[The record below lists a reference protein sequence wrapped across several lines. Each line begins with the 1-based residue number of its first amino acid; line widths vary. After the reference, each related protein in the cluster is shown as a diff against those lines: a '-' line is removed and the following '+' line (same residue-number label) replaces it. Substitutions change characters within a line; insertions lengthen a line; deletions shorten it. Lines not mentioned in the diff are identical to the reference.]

1 MLIAFAMIVCVIP
14 AVMADGGTQ
23 VNFDP
28 YTKTRFVDYASVV
41 KGSIT
46 AKETLEEGAYLGG
59 TGASTVICFKDMN
72 FTDVAATK
80 LTLKY
85 ARSNHDMYSDGI
97 FYVRKGAADGPI
109 IAKLVSGYTDDKKV
123 SYTMEDIPD
132 ATGVLPRTGG
142 WEAWGTTTVELNE
155 GIAAGVFD
163 LYFCYENDS
172 CGNLVS
178 FQFDNGVSDAT
189 EPVDAVSEIRS
200 QTGFMTGGLD
210 AEYGLTTGEGYAAT
224 TGDYGDLNAVYGL
237 DLGEG
242 YNTQLVLNAEVFT
255 GGKIALFDACVG
267 ENNANLLQEID
278 IPATDGYEDIIIDLN
293 EAVYNLSGVRYLCIA
308 FDNSIE
314 IALKNF
320 KFVQHYDP
328 FLNDDEVNVV
338 YIGGSITA
346 GAGSSTNDK
355 CWVSLVG
362 EQLSERYGDGKTFNN
377 YNVGIGGTGSDLGLM
392 RLKKDVI
399 DKAPD
404 MVFIE
409 FSVNDQGSELA
420 LAQMESIVMTLQKME
435 KTPYIV
441 FVFTTTKALS
451 GTDYQ
456 KYHRMVADHY
466 GIPYVDLDAHVIADG
481 KVLDKDTEGTILGDN
496 THPNDAGYAYYAGI
510 INEALEKPSY
520 FVRPEAKETKLSE
533 KSQAVEI
540 ATIPVSAFT
549 VSGTAGVDYE
559 IKDGKLYLYTQNAK
573 ATATYTGDMLGTTDY
588 IWNMGGKY
596 TVTVDGVTITDRA
609 DNGTWITARD
619 TYYKNSTAGVFN
631 LGYLEM
637 GLPNGTH
644 TVELA
649 MAEGGTPAAPQVQ
662 LGQLYY
668 NKSADDSIP
677 VEKTS
682 RTAYSEATAIFP
694 ALEYYSASN
703 ITEKSE
709 NKGVVVATGVLEST
723 IPGHWISYKDVDLT
737 QGVGGFHLS
746 RAYKYPLLGLIEV
759 RADSITG
766 PVILEV
772 KANPGTG
779 GWANFIPETVTEIKQ
794 NIYGVHDIYLCFSV
808 DPDADTTV
816 EGAVKAA
823 GNIQKFWFEP
833 ASDINLPVA
842 ELNEY
847 NYSEKSDGISVFND
861 ALDFIGNGDYI
872 TYNVNVTEDMA
883 DRNLVIADVSS
894 YDKAGKIT
902 VRDGSIDGEIVAEID
917 VEAYGNRA
925 EENSAKGALTE
936 YGKSLTGEH
945 TLYVVFEG
953 EDGFASFRGLRFI
966 APKSLT
972 TLLDTSN
979 IDEVGGGA
987 TLPGTG
993 FIESFNIYGAY
1004 AVWEDIDFGDEEKLL
1019 QFELYYGVGAT
1030 YAGSAAEIRI
1040 DDPEGEIVGR
1050 VTLSEGKGWNS
1061 KETYATGNLYR
1072 GIAGIHDV
1080 YVRIQDHPDQLFTRA
1095 GNIRSL
1101 QFKEVAE
1108 GTTYLTSNQH
1118 WQNFYQSIAAVTP
1131 AEGAKNVM
1139 LITAVYDDAGKLLTL
1154 KADTKDIKET
1164 GVTAFETIT
1173 FKQTLNAITTGYKVV
1188 TYLWN
1193 GETLAPVNEPV
1204 LITEV
1209 EAPAEE
1215 ETEATE

>member
-1 MLIAFAMIVCVIP
+1 MKKRFLSMLIAFAMIVCVIP
-14 AVMADGGTQ
+14 GVFADGGTQ

-41 KGSIT
+41 KGTIT
-46 AKETLEEGAYLGG
+46 NSATLEEGAYLGG

-80 LTLKY
+80 LTLRY
-85 ARSNHDMYSDGI
+85 ARSNHAAYSDGI

-109 IAKLVSGYTDDKKV
+109 IAKLVSGHEDDKKV
-123 SYTMEDIPD
+123 SYTLENVPD
-132 ATGVLPRTGG
+132 ATGVLPRTGN
-142 WEAWGTTTVELNE
+142 WELWGTTTVELNE

-189 EPVDAVSEIRS
+189 EPVDAVSAIHS
-200 QTGFMTGGLD
+200 QTGFTTDGLD

-224 TGDYGDLNAVYGL
+224 TGDYGDLNAIYGL
-237 DLGEG
+237 DFGDG

-255 GGKIALFDACVG
+255 GGKMALFDACVG
-267 ENNANLLQEID
+267 ENNANLLQEIE
-278 IPATDGYEDIIIDLN
+278 IPETDGYEDITIDLD
-293 EAVYNLSGVRYLCIA
+293 EAVYNLSGVRYLCMA
-308 FDNSIE
+308 FDNTIE
-314 IALKNF
+314 ISLKNF
-320 KFVQHYDP
+320 KFVQTFDP
-328 FLNDDEVNVV
+328 FLGDDEVNVV

-362 EQLSERYGDGKTFNN
+362 EQLSEKYGDRKTFNN

-392 RLKKDVI
+392 RLKSDVI

-510 INEALEKPSY
+510 INEAMEKPSY
-520 FVRPEAKETKLSE
+520 FVRPEAKATKLSE

-549 VSGTAGVDYE
+549 VSGTAGTDYE
-559 IKDGKLYLYTQNAK
+559 IKDGKVYLYTQNAK
-573 ATATYTGDMLGTTDY
+573 VTATYTGDMLGTTDY

-619 TYYKNSTAGVFN
+619 TYYKNSATGVLN

-649 MAEGGTPAAPQVQ
+649 MVEGGTPTAPQVQ

-668 NKSADDSIP
+668 NKSADDGIP
-677 VEKTS
+677 VKSTV
-682 RTAYSEATAIFP
+682 RTAYSYDDAIK
-694 ALEYYSASN
+694 AAKEYYEGSKFSESN
-703 ITEKSE
+703 NNTGIVT
-709 NKGVVVATGVLEST
+709 VAGYLEST
-723 IPGHWISYKDVDLT
+723 LKDQWISYKDVDLT
-737 QGVGGFHLS
+737 QGVGKVWVD
-746 RAYKYPLLGLIEV
+746 RAYKQAI
-759 RADSITG
+759 
-766 PVILEV
+766 
-772 KANPGTG
+772 PGTIQVRVG
-779 GWANFIPETVTEIKQ
+779 SPTGTVIAEIAPDSRGTGTGSWNAFEKTESGTVINNVYGIVDVYLTFANGI
-794 NIYGVHDIYLCFSV
+794 C
-808 DPDADTTV
+808 
-816 EGAVKAA
+816 
-823 GNIQKFWFEP
+823 GNIDKIWFEP
-833 ASDINLPVA
+833 APSLDVPA
-842 ELNEY
+842 AQLNEY
-847 NYSEKSDGISVFND
+847 NYSEKSDGILTFNE
-861 ALDFIGNGDYI
+861 AFDFIGNGDYI
-872 TYNVNVTEDMA
+872 TYNVNVTEDFA
-883 DRNLVIADVSS
+883 DRALVVAEVSS
-894 YDKAGKIT
+894 YDKTGKIT
-902 VRDGSIDGEIVAEID
+902 VRDGSADGEIVAEID
-917 VEAYGNRA
+917 VEAYGDRTVV
-925 EENSAKGALTE
+925 NSAKGALTQ
-936 YGKSLTGEH
+936 YGKSLTGSH

-953 EDGFASFRGLRFI
+953 EKGFASFNGLRFMS
-966 APKSLT
+966 PKGLT
-972 TLLDTSN
+972 DLLNTTN
-979 IDEVGGGA
+979 LDEIGGGA
-987 TLPGTG
+987 ILPGSG
-993 FIESFNIYGAY
+993 MIESFNIYGAY
-1004 AVWEDIDFGDEEKLL
+1004 AKWEDIDFGDEEKLL
-1019 QFELYYGVGAT
+1019 QVEVYYGVGAT
-1030 YAGSAAEIRI
+1030 HTGCAVEIRL
-1040 DDPEGEIVGR
+1040 DDPDGEIIGR
-1050 VTLSEGKGWNS
+1050 GRMTEAGGWSS
-1061 KETYATGNLYR
+1061 KNTYFTANLYR
-1072 GIAGIHDV
+1072 GITGIHDV
-1080 YVRIQDHPDQLFTRA
+1080 YVRVQDHPEMTLTRA

-1108 GTTYLTSNQH
+1108 GTTYLTSNQN
-1118 WQNFYQSIAAVTP
+1118 WQNFYQSIATVTP
-1131 AEGAKNVM
+1131 AEGAKNIM

-1154 KADTKDIKET
+1154 KADTKDIKEA

-1173 FKQTLNAITTGYKVV
+1173 LKQDLASITTGYKVV

-1193 GETLAPVNEPV
+1193 GETLAPINEQV

-1209 EAPAEE
+1209 EAPAGES
-1215 ETEATE
+1215 TEVTE